1 MHDDA
6 ALVNEAIAGDAR
18 SFGALLRRHD
28 DNMRGV
34 VYRVVG
40 SQAAMDDVLQDAY
53 LKAWRSVSDFRG
65 DSAFSTWLYTIVR
78 RTAIDHLRSQ
88 KRMVPVDPGQAGGDA
103 LATAELVVQ
112 PVDVASNLALRDA
125 LAALPPDQ
133 LAVVTLIDGEG
144 YTYHSVATMLGVSAG
159 TIASRLHR
167 ARAAL
172 RAALGDTQQTS
183 QPENR
188 R

>member
-6 ALVNEAIAGDAR
+6 ALVNEAMAGDAR

-40 SQAAMDDVLQDAY
+40 SQSAMDDVLQDAY
-53 LKAWRSVSDFRG
+53 LKAWRSVADFRG
-65 DSAFSTWLYTIVR
+65 DSAFSTWLYTIVH
-78 RTAIDHLRSQ
+78 RTAIDHLRAQ
-88 KRMVPVDPGQAGGDA
+88 KRMVPVDPGRMGDA
-103 LATAELVVQ
+103 SMTAEAVVQ
-112 PVDVASNLALRDA
+112 PVDVASNLALRQA
-125 LAALPPDQ
+125 LAELSPEQ
-133 LAVVTLIDGEG
+133 LAVVSLIDGEG
-144 YTYHSVATMLGVSAG
+144 YTYHRVATMLGISAG

-172 RAALGDTQQTS
+172 RAALEDPSEAERQ
-183 QPENR
+183 ENR